1 MGSPVVHFEINS
13 QNPAALHD
21 FYRELFDWHIQVDP
35 EIGYGMVDT
44 KGTRHQR
51 RHRTSRGPNQ
61 VTFYIEVDDLPA
73 AIARVEAT
81 GGKIVVPITEV
92 SGVVSFAQFADPD
105 GNVVGLLESTPNR

>member
-21 FYRELFDWHIQVDP
+21 FYRELFDWQIQVDP

-44 KGTRHQR
+44 KGSGINGGIGP
-51 RHRTSRGPNQ
+51 SRGPSQ
-61 VTFYIEVDDLPA
+61 VTFYIEVEDLPA
-73 AIARVEAT
+73 TIVRIEAA
-81 GGKIVVPITEV
+81 GGKVVVPITEV

-105 GNVVGLLESTPNR
+105 GNVVGLLESARQG